1 MLLKQQSLTHS
12 LTHSWEYFSSY
23 SANILLQS
31 KVKDS
36 KSVETTST
44 VPVSSVYRIRD
55 LYKASIPKYTVTIL
69 KEGTKQ
75 SLIIAETVLQSFQ
88 DTITEIQNFQLKFP
102 ELVTPEMEAMII
114 PMMKSDSFLNDYVYG
129 FENLKPSYKM
139 KISCVMSTL
148 LCTLRIEKDFG

>member
-1 MLLKQQSLTHS
+1 MVLKQQS

-31 KVKDS
+31 KVKYS

-44 VPVSSVYRIRD
+44 VPVSSVFRIRD
-55 LYKASIPKYTVTIL
+55 LYKAPIKEYTVTIL

-75 SLIIAETVLQSFQ
+75 SLIIAEKVLQTFQ
-88 DTITEIQNFQLKFP
+88 DTITEIRDFQIKFP
-102 ELVTPEMEAMII
+102 EHVTREMEAVII
-114 PMMKSDSFLNDYVYG
+114 SMMKSDSFENDYVYG

-139 KISCVMSTL
+139 VISCVLSTL
-148 LCTLRIEKDFG
+148 LCTLQIEKDFG